1 MISGP
6 LTCEADGFAMGSGA
20 DMRRTNETYWMYLCL
35 VIVKLREVQLSLWSA
50 WSLLY
55 RQKWGLLLFW
65 VYFTAAQYPLPE
77 EWSSRPAHFLLLPPV
92 WWVLAETCCLGSSI
106 MHPLPRDIMC
116 DKWPISV
123 QTPIG
128 PWPGGGLGVR
138 ACVRKSVYVC
148 FFAYESRFAVGV
160 WEWDGEEVRMEVMLL
175 VFYKLMDD
183 IELPERN
190 AGATGHL
197 PSVDVW
203 MHVCLYSGTDVAQGK
218 QDTNS
223 LLLYVSYCFSYIP
236 VLPSQ
241 SLLHAPSSFLSLSC
255 SSLPVRFWTWAL
267 SDILHN
273 CLT

>member
-128 PWPGGGLGVR
+128 PWPEGGGW
-138 ACVRKSVYVC
+138 ACVRVCVNQCMFVFLHTSLDLLSVCGSEMVKRFVWKWC
-148 FFAYESRFAVGV
+148 FSCFISWWTTSSSLRGMLVQRATCLLWMCGCMFAYI
-160 WEWDGEEVRMEVMLL
+160 L
-175 VFYKLMDD
+175 VQM
-183 IELPERN
+183 
-190 AGATGHL
+190 
-197 PSVDVW
+197 
-203 MHVCLYSGTDVAQGK
+203 
-218 QDTNS
+218 
-223 LLLYVSYCFSYIP
+223 
-236 VLPSQ
+236 
-241 SLLHAPSSFLSLSC
+241 
-255 SSLPVRFWTWAL
+255 
-267 SDILHN
+267 
-273 CLT
+273 